1 MSETLTTLVAEG
13 GATLVLIAFM
23 SVVALAVSLE
33 RVFLTRSYG
42 RRMAAAAARILEHL
56 RQSNAHMAQAVNE
69 TVAFHPGAELF
80 KMILAGG
87 ISGNR
92 IRRLQGQII
101 RGAKTRLWMVGTIG
115 ATAPFVGLFGTVLG
129 VMKAFQQIGAQGG
142 GGFAVVSAGIS
153 EALITTAGGI
163 LVGVEAMVLFNF
175 LQVRIGDY
183 AAALRDATEEIV
195 EARAEL
201 DHGHPNAVG

>member
-1 MSETLTTLVAEG
+1 MPETLASVVAEG
-13 GATLVLIAFM
+13 GITLVVIAIM
-23 SVVALAVSLE
+23 SVLALAVGLE
-33 RVFLTRSYG
+33 RVLLTRSYG
-42 RRMAAAAARILEHL
+42 RRMAAATDRILEHL
-56 RQSNAHMAQAVNE
+56 RQGNPNMAQAVNE

-80 KMILAGG
+80 KLILGGG
-87 ISGNR
+87 ISGTR
-92 IRRLQGQII
+92 VRRLQGQII

-129 VMKAFQQIGAQGG
+129 VMKAFHQIGAQGG

-175 LQVRIGDY
+175 LQVRINDF
-183 AAALRDATEEIV
+183 AAAMRDATEEIL
-195 EARAEL
+195 EACERP
-201 DHGHPNAVG
+201 PNKGT